1 MSNILKGEPQAKEAK
16 AAQRLRYGCM
26 ADKVNKY
33 LILIAVASDVAG
45 SAAFYEP
52 PFDPSG
58 SVL

>member
-1 MSNILKGEPQAKEAK
+1 
-16 AAQRLRYGCM
+16 M

-33 LILIAVASDVAG
+33 LILIAVASDVTG